1 MLGAALAARLVSVAG
16 VTARVARDSREPR
29 ATRTVAHVVH
39 QRPGP
44 VERRGPQI
52 IGIPPDDVARRV
64 AHAATDAFDRRVD
77 GEAPR

>member
-1 MLGAALAARLVSVAG
+1 MDLLDTQRGVLGHPRFQVDEAAGGDYGAIRAG
-16 VTARVARDSREPR
+16 T
-29 ATRTVAHVVH
+29 HVVH